1 MLCIGDDLLFTIS
14 PDTPDV
20 VVGEEEE
27 NRECVRA
34 PRRLRLALCAL
45 LLFDRTNYPTPTLT
59 AVLQPYSTHTNT
71 DLFST

>member
-27 NRECVRA
+27 NRECEPPPPPPPPCTV
-34 PRRLRLALCAL
+34 RLAL
-45 LLFDRTNYPTPTLT
+45 
-59 AVLQPYSTHTNT
+59 V
-71 DLFST
+71 